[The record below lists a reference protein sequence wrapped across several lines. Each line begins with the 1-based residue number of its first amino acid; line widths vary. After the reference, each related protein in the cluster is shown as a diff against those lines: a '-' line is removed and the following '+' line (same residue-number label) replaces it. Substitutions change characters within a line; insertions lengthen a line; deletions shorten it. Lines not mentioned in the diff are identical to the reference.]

1 MAHVLDEKS
10 HTIYSRAQDIMP
22 LTGLICYGGVAEI
35 LFSLNPS
42 ILYQEA
48 SSPKNVW
55 FSTSAVDKH
64 YKKLSESLYFC
75 PTKSSTWNKMAILK
89 NLFKLYQIDEDELTF
104 GLVPSRTDM
113 DEFE

>member
-1 MAHVLDEKS
+1 MFQGTRYNATDWVDMLW
-10 HTIYSRAQDIMP
+10 
-22 LTGLICYGGVAEI
+22 GVAEI

-48 SSPKNVW
+48 SNPKNVW
-55 FSTSAVDKH
+55 FGTSAVDKH

-89 NLFKLYQIDEDELTF
+89 NLFKLYQIDEDELLF
-104 GLVPSRTDM
+104 GLVPNRE
-113 DEFE
+113 DEDFVE

>member
-1 MAHVLDEKS
+1 MGTRYNANDWVDMLW
-10 HTIYSRAQDIMP
+10 
-22 LTGLICYGGVAEI
+22 GVAEL
-35 LFSLNPS
+35 LFALNPA

-48 SSPKNVW
+48 ASLRNVW
-55 FSTSAVDKH
+55 FNSTAPDKH

-75 PTKSSTWNKMAILK
+75 PTKKMAILK

-113 DEFE
+113 DDFE